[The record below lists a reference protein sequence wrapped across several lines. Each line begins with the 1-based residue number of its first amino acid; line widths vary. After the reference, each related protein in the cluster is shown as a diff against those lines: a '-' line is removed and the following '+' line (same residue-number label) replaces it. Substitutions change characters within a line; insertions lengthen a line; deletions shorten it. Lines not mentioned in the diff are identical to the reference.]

1 MKVKL
6 IAITKYL
13 GHEIEADDPSGSEAL
28 IEHAGRVCYHS
39 EDSAKAEARARFI
52 QRRVTE
58 GHESI
63 IEHAS
68 ASFEISGISRAC
80 SHQLVRHRLASYSQE
95 SQRYVDMSDPEWV
108 VPADVASDPEAMALW
123 NEFGEF
129 SRSAYRRLLE
139 RGVKKQ
145 DARFLLPNATAT
157 RLVMTANFRELLHV
171 FRLRISPQAQWEI
184 RELSVQMLEAVYPF
198 APNVFGP
205 LRHQLRASYPS
216 FFAGVDSS
224 EGNGV
229 GCTHPQRT
237 P

>member
-1 MKVKL
+1 MRVKL
-6 IAITKYL
+6 IAITQYL
-13 GHEIEADDPSGSEAL
+13 AHDVKADDPSGSEAL
-28 IEHAGRVCYHS
+28 IEHAGRICYRS
-39 EDSAKAEARARFI
+39 EDSDQAEGRARFI

-63 IEHAS
+63 IEHAN

-123 NEFGEF
+123 SEFAEF
-129 SRSAYRRLLE
+129 SRNAYRRLLE
-139 RGVKKQ
+139 KGVKRQ

-157 RLVMTANFRELLHV
+157 RLIMTANFRELLHV

-184 RELSVQMLEAVYPF
+184 RELSVRMLEAVYPF

-205 LRHQLRASYPS
+205 LRSQLRASYPS
-216 FFAGVDSS
+216 FFAAVDNS
-224 EGNGV
+224 EGNGE
-229 GCTHPQRT
+229 RT